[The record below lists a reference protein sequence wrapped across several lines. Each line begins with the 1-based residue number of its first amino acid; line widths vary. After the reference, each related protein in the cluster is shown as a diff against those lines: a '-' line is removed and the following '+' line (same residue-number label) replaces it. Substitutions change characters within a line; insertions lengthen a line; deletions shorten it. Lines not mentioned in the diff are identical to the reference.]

1 MQVKQAAKKSKS
13 THSLVYGC
21 QYHVIFCP
29 KYRCKIL
36 TNDVTI
42 RLRELIG
49 ERQKEYGYQVLE
61 IMCDQVHLLLDVNP
75 QIGIEKIVGK
85 IKEYT
90 ANALRKGFPVL
101 KSHLASVWTR
111 SQFISS
117 IGAVTLEIVKCIEEQ
132 KGV

>member
-1 MQVKQAAKKSKS
+1 MQVKQAIKKS
-13 THSLVYGC
+13 THSPVYSC

-29 KYRCKIL
+29 KYRCKVL
-36 TNDVTI
+36 TNDVAI

-49 ERQKEYGYQVLE
+49 EKQEEYGYQVLE

-75 QIGIEKIVGK
+75 QIGIGKIVGK
-85 IKEYT
+85 IKGYT
-90 ANALRKGFPVL
+90 PHALRKGFPVL

-117 IGAVTLEIVKCIEEQ
+117 IGAVTLEIVKKYIEEQ
-132 KGV
+132 KGA